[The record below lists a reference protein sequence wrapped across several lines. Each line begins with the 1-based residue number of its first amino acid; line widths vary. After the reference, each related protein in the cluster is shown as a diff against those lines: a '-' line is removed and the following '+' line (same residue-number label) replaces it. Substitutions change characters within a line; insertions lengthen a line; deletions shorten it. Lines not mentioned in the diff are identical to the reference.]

1 MISRTNEYFELI
13 GTCYESCKRK
23 KKKEREKKT
32 DKEAINQSR
41 GVTLDRSVSSYVE
54 HTTLVYLPI

>member
-1 MISRTNEYFELI
+1 MSILSLSVHATKVVKER
-13 GTCYESCKRK
+13 RR
-23 KKKEREKKT
+23 KKEREKKT